1 MSLSA
6 KLGYVFIA
14 PALVLVVVF
23 FLTPVVLTG
32 IFSFTN
38 MSTATGIT
46 GGAYQITPSLL
57 RDLSGKGFEKKTLD
71 AIGAESYQV
80 SQTTLQVAREAGSSP
95 DLLTELEADHLGS
108 SFKNRREFE
117 RFLKKLQNRRFGGPR
132 PETPR
137 LVKNYKIEDPGG
149 PRKIIEKLYPER
161 SSKLGNYQKICRRP
175 NFELI

>member
-57 RDLSGKGFEKKTLD
+57 RDLSGNGFEKKTLD
-71 AIGAESYQV
+71 AIGTESYQV
-80 SQTTLQVAREAGSSP
+80 SQATLQVAREASSSP
-95 DLLTELEADHLGS
+95 DLLTELS
-108 SFKNRREFE
+108 
-117 RFLKKLQNRRFGGPR
+117 
-132 PETPR
+132 
-137 LVKNYKIEDPGG
+137 
-149 PRKIIEKLYPER
+149 
-161 SSKLGNYQKICRRP
+161 
-175 NFELI
+175 LIHI

>member
-14 PALVLVVVF
+14 PALILVAVF

-57 RDLSGKGFEKKTLD
+57 RDLSDQGFEKANLD
-71 AIGAESYQV
+71 SIGSESYEIAQA
-80 SQTTLQVAREAGSSP
+80 TLQIARNAGTEPS
-95 DLLTELEADHLGS
+95 LLAELEEEHLGQN
-108 SFKNRREFE
+108 FKSRREFE
-117 RFLKKLQNRRFGGPR
+117 RFLKKLQNRPR
-132 PETPR
+132 STRELKSTSP
-137 LVKNYKIEDPGG
+137 YF
-149 PRKIIEKLYPER
+149 RKSPIYLHVR
-161 SSKLGNYQKICRRP
+161 QWHSTRQ
-175 NFELI
+175 

>member
-57 RDLSGKGFEKKTLD
+57 RQLSDNGFEKKTLD
-71 AIGAESYQV
+71 TIGAESYQV
-80 SQTTLQVAREAGSSP
+80 SQATLQVAREAGAHL
-95 DLLTELEADHLGS
+95 DLLSELEADHLG
-108 SFKNRREFE
+108 
-117 RFLKKLQNRRFGGPR
+117 
-132 PETPR
+132 
-137 LVKNYKIEDPGG
+137 
-149 PRKIIEKLYPER
+149 
-161 SSKLGNYQKICRRP
+161 
-175 NFELI
+175 

>member
-57 RDLSGKGFEKKTLD
+57 RDLSGNGFEKKTLD
-71 AIGAESYQV
+71 TIGTESYQV
-80 SQTTLQVAREAGSSP
+80 SQATLQTNTWSI
-95 DLLTELEADHLGS
+95 
-108 SFKNRREFE
+108 K
-117 RFLKKLQNRRFGGPR
+117 
-132 PETPR
+132 
-137 LVKNYKIEDPGG
+137 
-149 PRKIIEKLYPER
+149 
-161 SSKLGNYQKICRRP
+161 
-175 NFELI
+175 